1 MVNRQEVSRVLL
13 FCANIQNV
21 SGISDSLTS
30 VVWSDIRTTNLSSTG
45 IVKSSV
51 LSIKHSCGPGG
62 SLLLRKLMFDCVIE
76 VQHLDIEFSSLESLD
91 DITVPC
97 TELVAVV
104 LLGLCS
110 RLS

>member
-1 MVNRQEVSRVLL
+1 MVRYEDNKSLKHGHSFLNILHSLL
-13 FCANIQNV
+13 R
-21 SGISDSLTS
+21 D
-30 VVWSDIRTTNLSSTG
+30 
-45 IVKSSV
+45 VKSSV

-62 SLLLRKLMFDCVIE
+62 SLFLRKLMFDCVIE

-104 LLGLCS
+104 LLGLRS